1 MQRTFIEVNTSRFTL
16 PEDLDSSELKT
27 TIRDAIRRGGDFVDI
42 PREGRSAASV
52 FVSAASTIVLRDETV
67 ADQFLFDAD
76 QDSLLRDHTFTD
88 WEQLI

>member
-16 PEDLDSSELKT
+16 PEDLDCSELKT
-27 TIRDAIRRGGDFVDI
+27 TIRDAIRRGGDFVDV
-42 PREGRSAASV
+42 PREGRSVASV

-76 QDSLLRDHTFTD
+76 QDRLLRDHTFTD